1 MPRVHV
7 HVTGIV
13 QGVGYRPFVWNLA
26 TARGLIGWVRNAS
39 DGVHI
44 EAKGDQAAIDSFVLA
59 LSMQAPAA
67 ARVDTVHVDRMSD
80 DRLAPLSDEVGRSVK
95 AHGAEKGSD
104 FRIVHSDSDAA
115 RTTLIS
121 PDISACDACV
131 SELFDPENRR
141 YHYPFI
147 NCTNCGPRFTII
159 DDLPYDRANTSMAR
173 FTMCPECQA
182 EYDDPADRRFHA
194 QPDACFECG
203 PHLSWRTTEN
213 PGVVEWGR
221 TLEQSDAIISKA
233 AQMLL
238 FGGIVAI
245 KGLGGF
251 HLACDATNER
261 AVARLR
267 ERKHRPTKPL
277 AVMFE
282 RLDEARRVCEIDAAE
297 RGLLSGSVRPIVLL
311 RRRDPQA
318 LAGRLPARLT
328 IAPSVAGELPE
339 LGVMLPYTPLHHL
352 LLRLVKRPLVMT
364 SGNLSEEPVICD
376 DQIAV
381 ARLMDVADAFLG
393 NDRPIRTRYDDSVAR
408 VVGGTVMHVRRA
420 RGVAPTPVRMALPS
434 GMAAGAAASAGTP
447 SVGTSPAAMA
457 GPATSTITPAASR
470 AALPEVLACGPEQ
483 KATFCITRGD
493 EAFVSQHVG
502 DLENAETLDAWK
514 ADLHQYERLFGLSWN
529 VLACDMHPEYL
540 SSKWAREQAEKHGI
554 PLTEVQHHH
563 AHIASVLA
571 ENGVE
576 QQVVGLALDGTGYG
590 TDGTIWGGEVLLCD
604 QASFVRAAHLSRFDL
619 PGGAAAIHKPL
630 RATLGLLA
638 SCGLSDE
645 PVAAEVV
652 RRLGI
657 EGPVT
662 RQMLERSL
670 NCPRTSSAGR
680 LFDAV
685 AALLGL
691 VDEAGYD
698 GEPACLL
705 EAAAARACDDELPE
719 VASDIADAYGATAEQ
734 SGQATGVAGAGVG
747 APDPAARYR
756 MELHAETAEDP
767 MNAAGDGSFTVDAR
781 PLVRAVLDDRAA
793 GVPLATIARR
803 FHDGFCE
810 GVSRAAIA
818 VARAN
823 GIGRVALSGG
833 VFMNRLVLSGV
844 RLRLEEAGLTVL
856 LPREMPVNDGCIA
869 YGQAAV
875 ARARMAALAAGTSL

>member
-26 TARGLIGWVRNAS
+26 TARGLVGWVRNAS

-67 ARVDTVHVDRMSD
+67 ARVDTVHVDRMPD
-80 DRLAPLSDEVGRSVK
+80 ERLAPLSDEAGQRVR

-104 FRIVHSDSDAA
+104 FRIVQSDSDAA

-121 PDISACDACV
+121 PDIATCGACV

-159 DDLPYDRANTSMAR
+159 DDLPYDRANTSMAS
-173 FTMCPECQA
+173 FEMCPQCQA

-213 PGVVEWGR
+213 PGIVEWGSTR
-221 TLEQSDAIISKA
+221 EQSDAIISKA

-267 ERKHRPTKPL
+267 ERKHRPSKPL

-282 RLDEARRVCEIDAAE
+282 RLDEARRVCEVDAVE

-318 LAGRLPARLT
+318 LAGKLPARLT
-328 IAPSVAGELPE
+328 IAPSVAGTLPE

-408 VVGGTVMHVRRA
+408 VVGGTIMHVRRA
-420 RGVAPTPVRMALPS
+420 RGVAPTPVRLPLPACAT
-434 GMAAGAAASAGTP
+434 GIAGTVP
-447 SVGTSPAAMA
+447 GGADGSG
-457 GPATSTITPAASR
+457 ATGG
-470 AALPEVLACGPEQ
+470 LPEVLACGPEQ

-514 ADLHQYERLFGLSWN
+514 ADLRQYERLFGLRWD

-540 SSKWAREQAEKHGI
+540 SSKWAREQAETRGI

-571 ENGVE
+571 ENGVD
-576 QQVVGLALDGTGYG
+576 QRVVGLALDGTGYG

-619 PGGAAAIHKPL
+619 PGGAAAIRKPL

-638 SCGLSDE
+638 SCGLGE
-645 PVAAEVV
+645 TPVADEVV
-652 RRLGI
+652 RRLGV
-657 EGPVT
+657 EGSVT

-705 EAAAARACDDELPE
+705 EAAASRDAEEEPALADIPADGPAAQAGGPSD
-719 VASDIADAYGATAEQ
+719 ASSA
-734 SGQATGVAGAGVG
+734 AGAS
-747 APDPAARYR
+747 PEARYR
-756 MELHAETAEDP
+756 MELHAETADDP

-781 PLVRAVLDDRAA
+781 PLVHAVLDDRAA

-810 GVSRAAIA
+810 GVARAAVA

-844 RLRLEEAGLTVL
+844 KLHLEEAGLTVL

-875 ARARMAALAAGTSL
+875 ARARMAALASGAVRESPTTAPQQQ

>member
-13 QGVGYRPFVWNLA
+13 QGVGYRPFVWGLA
-26 TARGLIGWVRNAS
+26 TARGLAGWVRNAS

-44 EAKGDQAAIDSFVLA
+44 EAKGDQASIDSFVLA
-59 LSMQAPAA
+59 LSTQAPAA
-67 ARVDTVHVDRMSD
+67 ARVDTVHVDRMPD
-80 DRLAPLSDEVGRSVK
+80 ERLAPLSDEAGRHVE
-95 AHGAEKGSD
+95 AHGAEAGSD

-121 PDISACDACV
+121 PDIATCDACV
-131 SELFDPENRR
+131 DELFDPENRR

-159 DDLPYDRANTSMAR
+159 DDLPYDRASTSMAR

-182 EYDDPADRRFHA
+182 EYDNPADRRFHA

-203 PHLSWRTTEN
+203 PRLSWRTVEN
-213 PGVVEWGR
+213 PGTVLWGR
-221 TLEQSDAIISKA
+221 TREQSDELIKKA
-233 AQMLL
+233 AQLLL

-251 HLACDATNER
+251 HLACDATNEL
-261 AVARLR
+261 AVTRLR
-267 ERKHRPTKPL
+267 ERKHRPSKPL

-282 RLDEARRVCEIDAAE
+282 RMDEARRVCEIDAVE

-311 RRRDPQA
+311 RRRNPQA
-318 LAGRLPARLT
+318 LAATLPARLT

-364 SGNLSEEPVICD
+364 SGNLSEEPIICD

-393 NDRPIRTRYDDSVAR
+393 NDRPIRARYDDSVVR
-408 VVGGTVMHVRRA
+408 VVGGAPIYVRRA
-420 RGVAPTPVRMALPS
+420 RGIAPTPVHMALP
-434 GMAAGAAASAGTP
+434 GGL
-447 SVGTSPAAMA
+447 
-457 GPATSTITPAASR
+457 ATSRDGAPRGDGSP
-470 AALPEVLACGPEQ
+470 ALPEVLACGPEQ

-493 EAFVSQHVG
+493 EAFISQHVG
-502 DLENAETLDAWK
+502 DLENAETLDTWK
-514 ADLHQYERLFGLSWN
+514 ADLRQYERLFGLRWD

-540 SSKWAREQAEKHGI
+540 SSKWAREQAERRGV

-571 ENGVE
+571 ENGVGE
-576 QQVVGLALDGTGYG
+576 RVVGVALDGTGYG

-619 PGGAAAIHKPL
+619 PGGAAAIRKPL
-630 RATLGLLA
+630 RAALGLLA
-638 SCGLSDE
+638 SCDLGTSPTADD
-645 PVAAEVV
+645 VV

-657 EGPVT
+657 EGPVA

-691 VDEAGYD
+691 VEQAGYD

-705 EAAAARACDDELPE
+705 EAAAMRAVADEAQTL
-719 VASDIADAYGATAEQ
+719 ASGAEAGGPAAE
-734 SGQATGVAGAGVG
+734 GAGAS
-747 APDPAARYR
+747 APDPAVRYR
-756 MELHAETAEDP
+756 MALHAETADDP
-767 MNAAGDGSFTVDAR
+767 MNDAGDGSFTVDAR
-781 PLVRAVLDDRAA
+781 PLVRALLDDVAA
-793 GVPLATIARR
+793 GVAVPTIARR
-803 FHDGFCE
+803 FHEGFCE
-810 GVSRAAIA
+810 GVARAAIA

-844 RLRLEEAGLTVL
+844 RLRLEEAGLAVL
-856 LPREMPVNDGCIA
+856 LPREMPLNDGCIA
-869 YGQAAV
+869 YGQAAI
-875 ARARMAALAAGTSL
+875 ARARMAAALTRQADAHFDGSSAPDATPTEGAPDAEAPREA

>member
-13 QGVGYRPFVWNLA
+13 QGVGYRPFVWGLA
-26 TARGLIGWVRNAS
+26 TARGLAGWVRNAS

-44 EAKGDQAAIDSFVLA
+44 EAKGEQAAIDSFVLA
-59 LSMQAPAA
+59 LSTQAPAA
-67 ARVDTVHVDRMSD
+67 ARVDTVHVDRMPD
-80 DRLAPLSDEVGRSVK
+80 ERLAPLSDETGRRVQ
-95 AHGAEKGSD
+95 AHGAEAGSD

-121 PDISACDACV
+121 PDIATCDACV

-159 DDLPYDRANTSMAR
+159 DDLPYDRANTSMSHFA
-173 FTMCPECQA
+173 MCPECQA
-182 EYDDPADRRFHA
+182 EYDDPSDRRFHA
-194 QPDACFECG
+194 QPDACFACG
-203 PHLSWRTTEN
+203 PHLSWRTVEH
-213 PGVVEWGR
+213 PGVVSWGR
-221 TLEQSDAIISKA
+221 TLEESDRILSQA

-251 HLACDATNER
+251 HLACDATNEQ
-261 AVARLR
+261 AVNRLR
-267 ERKHRPTKPL
+267 ERKHRPSKPL
-277 AVMFE
+277 AVMFG
-282 RLDEARRVCEIDAAE
+282 RMDEARRVCEIDAVE

-311 RRRDPQA
+311 RRRPDA
-318 LAGRLPARLT
+318 MAGAPGAHRLPARLT
-328 IAPSVAGELPE
+328 IAPSVAGTLPE
-339 LGVMLPYTPLHHL
+339 LGVMLPYTPLQHL
-352 LLRLVKRPLVMT
+352 LMALVKRPLVMT
-364 SGNLSEEPVICD
+364 SGNLSEEPIICD

-393 NDRPIRTRYDDSVAR
+393 NDRPIRARYDDSVMR
-408 VVGGTVMHVRRA
+408 VVGGTPLCVRRA
-420 RGVAPTPVRMALPS
+420 RGIAPTPVRLD
-434 GMAAGAAASAGTP
+434 
-447 SVGTSPAAMA
+447 VPAAL
-457 GPATSTITPAASR
+457 ATDGAPDATP
-470 AALPEVLACGPEQ
+470 LPEVLACGPEQ

-493 EAFVSQHVG
+493 EAFVSQHIG
-502 DLENAETLDAWK
+502 DLENAETFDAWK
-514 ADLHQYERLFGLSWN
+514 GDLRQYERLFGLEWG
-529 VLACDMHPEYL
+529 VLACDLHPEYL
-540 SSKWAREQAEKHGI
+540 SSKWAREQAERRGV

-571 ENGVE
+571 ENGVSDT
-576 QQVVGLALDGTGYG
+576 VVGIALDGTGYG
-590 TDGTIWGGEVLLCD
+590 TDGTIWGGEILLCD
-604 QASFVRAAHLSRFDL
+604 QANFVRAAHLSRFDL

-630 RATLGLLA
+630 RATLGLLT
-638 SCGLSDE
+638 SCDLGDS
-645 PVAAEVV
+645 PAADSVV
-652 RRLGI
+652 RRLGV
-657 EGPVT
+657 EGPVA

-691 VDEAGYD
+691 VDVAGYD

-705 EAAAARACDDELPE
+705 EAVATRADDSDLLAADDAP
-719 VASDIADAYGATAEQ
+719 
-734 SGQATGVAGAGVG
+734 AGAPETPDAF
-747 APDPAARYR
+747 APDASTRYR
-756 MELHAETAEDP
+756 MELRTESADDP
-767 MNAAGDGSFTVDAR
+767 MNASGDGSFTVDAR
-781 PLVRAVLDDRAA
+781 PLVRAILEDRAS
-793 GVPLATIARR
+793 GVPAATIAQR

-810 GVSRAAIA
+810 GVARAAIA
-818 VARAN
+818 VARGA
-823 GIGRVALSGG
+823 GVGRVALSGG

-875 ARARMAALAAGTSL
+875 ARARMAALVSATDEDRSHDNTETPEEPNVPEASA